1 MKGKKLILIIGIISF
16 AVLFS
21 LLFLNK
27 VGDKTGISKLRES
40 HAEFLRNHPYQK
52 TSDLSKKERRELG
65 IPPNA
70 YFDQK
75 YLSEINPTTGR
86 VHRENIFKL
95 QERLKN
101 NRVAFRAPGDATD
114 NPWIERG
121 PNNVGGRTRAIIFD
135 PNDATDETVFA
146 GGVSGGLWRNRNISN
161 ASSEWEQV
169 GIPENLAVSSI
180 AVDPN
185 NTAIFYVGTGESFT
199 GGDAN
204 GNGLWK
210 SVDGGNTWSKIF
222 GGITGP
228 SFFQENSTVKVNMPS
243 PIQGDYPSILTNS
256 FGGDLSSDITGDL
269 VLVNDGTDVETDACE
284 ALVNA
289 ADLVGKIAVIE
300 RGSCN
305 FTDKVIKAQDAGAI
319 AVIMLN
325 NVTGDPISMGGEN
338 TSITIPAVMIS
349 QANGNIITNALTRE
363 VVNVTLTSTGSQLT
377 GLILPGVQ
385 NINDILVRN
394 NAGVSEVYVTVG
406 ETSNQ
411 GVSLGGDTIGVYKSV
426 DGENFSRLN
435 IPNTTAGNP
444 YEPNNIELGADN
456 SIFLST
462 NRSAAYGDGGGAI
475 FNSTNGIDFNLLIT
489 VPNGL
494 RTEITVSSTNANK
507 GYILAQINDNS
518 TPVKIF
524 KTVDKFQNI
533 TEITLPNDADTDIP
547 ANDFTRDQAGY
558 NLLIKVNPDNDETIF
573 VGGIDLFGSTNG
585 GNSWTQL
592 SHWFGGFGFQEVH
605 ADQHGIAFSNN
616 SSSKMIFS
624 NDGGVSFSSDGGNI
638 IRARNRNYNTLQ
650 FYTVGVAPTSAFTG
664 DYFLAGAQDN
674 GTQLFENA
682 SPGINSSREASGG
695 DGAHSFFDTDG
706 TERYYISNFVYNRS
720 INLFNYRIG
729 TRVNINRETES
740 NGDFINQE
748 ELDSNLNILYS
759 NYSSGTNFI
768 VRMYDNIL
776 SGTPIKADLTNG
788 LMDGEPSALKISPF
802 TTASSNLFV
811 GLKNGKLLQVKNAN
825 SSSIVWSEITGS
837 DFVGSI
843 SDIEFGANEN
853 EIFVT
858 MHNYGV
864 VSIWYTN
871 DGGVTWGNKEGDFP
885 DIPVKTILQ
894 NPLNRKEVIIG
905 TDLGIWKTDD
915 FSVTA
920 PKWTQSFNGMSNV
933 PVTDMDLRDDNTV
946 FVSTYGRGVFSGKF
960 TGTTASVEEVNKG
973 NELFAVYPTVS
984 NGELT
989 VFAKRET
996 GKTKVNI
1003 FNLSGS
1009 QVYSNDIDFSQEEKQ
1024 KISVNL
1030 SGGIYLVQLIDAN
1043 NRKLSRKIIIK

>member
-1 MKGKKLILIIGIISF
+1 MFNFFLFNKG
-16 AVLFS
+16 
-21 LLFLNK
+21 NE
-27 VGDKTGISKLRES
+27 KTETEKLREK
-40 HAEFLRNHPYQK
+40 HAEILRNHPYQK
-52 TSDLSKKERRELG
+52 TINLSKKERRKFG

-75 YLSEINPTTGR
+75 YLSEINPVTGKI
-86 VHRENIFKL
+86 HRENIFEL
-95 QERLKN
+95 QEKLKK
-101 NRVAFRAPGDATD
+101 NRPVFRVPGDASD
-114 NPWIERG
+114 NSWIERG

-135 PNDATDETVFA
+135 PNDATDETVIA

-161 ASSEWEQV
+161 ANSAWEQI

-185 NTAIFYVGTGESFT
+185 NSNIFYVGTGESFT
-199 GGDAN
+199 RGDAN

-210 SVDGGNTWSKIF
+210 SVDGGNTWNKIF

-228 SFFQENSTVKVNMPS
+228 SFFQENATVKVSSPS
-243 PIQGDYPSILTNS
+243 TVEGNYASILTNS
-256 FGGDLSSDITGDL
+256 FGGDLSSDVTGDL
-269 VLVNDGTDVETDACE
+269 VLVNDGVATVIDACE
-284 ALVNA
+284 TLMNA
-289 ADLVGKIAVIE
+289 AELVGKIAVIE
-300 RGSCN
+300 RGICN

-319 AVIMLN
+319 AVIMIN
-325 NVTGDPISMGGEN
+325 NVAGDPISMGGEN

-349 QANGNIITNALTRE
+349 KTNGSLLIDALE
-363 VVNVTLTSTGSQLT
+363 KELINVTLSSTGSQLT

-385 NINDILVRN
+385 NINDIVVRN
-394 NAGVSEVYVTVG
+394 NAGVSEVYVAVG
-406 ETSNQ
+406 DASNQ
-411 GVSLGGDTIGVYKSV
+411 GVSLGGDTIGIYKSV
-426 DGENFSRLN
+426 DGENFTRLN
-435 IPNTTAGNP
+435 LPKTTRGNP

-462 NRSAAYGDGGGAI
+462 NRSDAYGDGGGAI
-475 FNSTNGIDFNLLIT
+475 FNSTNGVDFNLLAT

-494 RTEITVSSTNANK
+494 RTEIAVSTTNVNK
-507 GYILAQINDNS
+507 GYILVQTSDNS
-518 TPVKIF
+518 SPVKIF
-524 KTVDKFQNI
+524 KTVNKFQNI

-547 ANDFTRDQAGY
+547 RNDFTRGQAGY
-558 NLLIKVNPDNDETIF
+558 DLLIKVNPDNDETIF
-573 VGGIDLFGSTNG
+573 VGGINLFGSTNG
-585 GNSWTQL
+585 GNIWTQL

-624 NDGGVSFSSDGGNI
+624 HDGGVSFSNDGGNI
-638 IRARNRNYNTLQ
+638 ISARNRNYNTLQ

-664 DYFLAGAQDN
+664 DYFIAGAQDN

-682 SPGINSSREASGG
+682 SSGINSSREASGG

-706 TERYYISNFVYNRS
+706 RDRYYISNFVYNRS
-720 INLFNYRIG
+720 ISLFNYQTNARI
-729 TRVNINRETES
+729 TINREEGS

-748 ELDSNLNILYS
+748 ELDSNLNILYA

-768 VRMYDNIL
+768 VRRYSNLL
-776 SGTPIKADLTNG
+776 SGTPIKTNLTNG

-802 TTASSNLFV
+802 TTTSSSLFI

-825 SSSIVWSEITGS
+825 SSSITWSEITGS

-843 SDIEFGANEN
+843 SDIEFGANAN

-871 DGGVTWGNKEGDFP
+871 DGGTTWENKEGDFP

-905 TDLGIWKTDD
+905 TDLGVWKTDD
-915 FSVTA
+915 FSVTT

-933 PVTDMDLRDDNTV
+933 PVTDMDVRDDNTV
-946 FVSTYGRGVFSGKF
+946 FVSTYGRGIFSGKF
-960 TGTTASVEEVNKG
+960 TGATASVKEVIKG
-973 NELFAVYPTVS
+973 NELFTVYPTVS
-984 NGELT
+984 NGEFT
-989 VFAKRET
+989 VFAKREI
-996 GKTKVNI
+996 GKTKIRI

-1009 QVYSNDIDFSQEEKQ
+1009 QVYANDIDFSQEEKQ
-1024 KISVNL
+1024 EMSINL
-1030 SGGIYLVQLIDAN
+1030 SGGIYLVQLIDAT
-1043 NRKLSRKIIIK
+1043 NRKITRKIIIK